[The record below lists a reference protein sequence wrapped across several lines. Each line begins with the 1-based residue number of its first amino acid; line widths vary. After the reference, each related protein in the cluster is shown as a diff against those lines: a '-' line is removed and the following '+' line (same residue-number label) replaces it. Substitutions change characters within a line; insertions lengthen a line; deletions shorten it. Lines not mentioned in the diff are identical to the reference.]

1 MAATL
6 PVQALLD
13 LYAQTLQQLQN
24 AVANIPDDRFAE
36 QPHGVLNHP
45 AWTVGHLAFAGD
57 FIVTL
62 LGGESAAGNQRQ
74 AELYGPGS
82 KPQPN
87 RALYAGKEELLAQ
100 LRLCHQ
106 RVIPIVNERLLTHY
120 NNESPEFLRSF
131 APTIG
136 PMIVYLLAAHE
147 PYHVAQI
154 TPWRQAAG
162 L

>member
-1 MAATL
+1 MTSPV

-13 LYAQTLQQLQN
+13 LFAQTLQQAEN
-24 AVANIPDDRFAE
+24 AVANISNDRLAE

-45 AWTVGHLAFAGD
+45 AWTLGHLVFAGE
-57 FIVTL
+57 FIVSL

-74 AELYGPGS
+74 VELYGPGS
-82 KPQPN
+82 KPQPD

-100 LRLCHQ
+100 LRACHE
-106 RVIPIVNERLLTHY
+106 RVIPIVNERLVSHY

-131 APTIG
+131 APTVG

-147 PYHVAQI
+147 SYHVAQL